1 MFPFMQMTLRLKMQ
15 RLGFDPSSISV
26 IYFLVEE
33 RALGEVFL
41 RVLRVSSVSI
51 IPIVPHTHLHLR
63 LASMT
68 NGRSRRTFQ
77 KKAVLFRKLG
87 IIGWKIAVI
96 LRSGRMKVYFS
107 QMFIFDDAVNRQLRW
122 LKTNNRWKTDTQM
135 DIKSK
140 SLIKKNAKLVDYI
153 TCIMLFILG
162 LVVA

>member
-1 MFPFMQMTLRLKMQ
+1 MTLRLKMQ

-77 KKAVLFRKLG
+77 KKKRGALPEIGDHWMENCCHIEVWKDEGLFL
-87 IIGWKIAVI
+87 
-96 LRSGRMKVYFS
+96 LDVY
-107 QMFIFDDAVNRQLRW
+107 I
-122 LKTNNRWKTDTQM
+122 
-135 DIKSK
+135 
-140 SLIKKNAKLVDYI
+140 
-153 TCIMLFILG
+153 
-162 LVVA
+162 

>member
-1 MFPFMQMTLRLKMQ
+1 MTLRLKMQ

-68 NGRSRRTFQ
+68 NGRSRRTY
-77 KKAVLFRKLG
+77 KKKKGVLFRKLG

-107 QMFIFDDAVNRQLRW
+107 
-122 LKTNNRWKTDTQM
+122 
-135 DIKSK
+135 
-140 SLIKKNAKLVDYI
+140 
-153 TCIMLFILG
+153 
-162 LVVA
+162 